1 MKQELKQEFWTNE
14 AGQRVPTKYLNKSDK
29 LKERY
34 AHMLARKAAALSKA
48 IAEFKQLS
56 DTCNDEVFQASM
68 DDYKVK
74 RDTKGN
80 FGYGC
85 FDGEVKVEVSVNERI
100 TFDDLAIAAAKQ
112 KLDEFLHKSIDAK
125 VDFVRELVVDAFST
139 TRGKL
144 DAKKVMSLTRYKD
157 KVKDELF
164 QESIALIEKA
174 IRRPDSKRYTR
185 FYTRQDDGSYKA
197 IELNF
202 SSI

>member
-1 MKQELKQEFWTNE
+1 MKQELKQEFWVNE
-14 AGQRVPTKYLNKSDK
+14 AGQQVPTKYLDKSDK

-34 AHMLARKAAALSKA
+34 AHRLMKAAQAAHKALV
-48 IAEFKQLS
+48 ELKQLS
-56 DTCNDEVFQASM
+56 DQCNEEVYQTSM

-80 FGYGC
+80 FAWGC
-85 FDGEVKVEVSVNERI
+85 FDGEIKVDVSINERI
-100 TFDDLAIAAAKQ
+100 TFDDLTIAAAKQ
-112 KLDEFLHKSIDAK
+112 KLDEFLNQNLDAK
-125 VDFVRELVVDAFST
+125 VDFVREMVVDAFST

-144 DAKKVMSLTRYKD
+144 DVKKVMSLTRYKD

-185 FYTRQDDGSYKA
+185 FYLRQEDSSYKL
-197 IELNF
+197 IDLNF